1 MDPKPLPLSLQ
12 NTALFFRHSNHS
24 IVELTD
30 QTSIIRLLMAEPNY
44 EPLRNYEAVEEQ
56 PQDVIPSGRN
66 RTTRIASI
74 DVFRGLAIFV
84 KLSFSF

>member
-1 MDPKPLPLSLQ
+1 MDPKPLTLSHQ
-12 NTALFFRHSNHS
+12 NYTALLRHSNHS
-24 IVELTD
+24 VVELTD
-30 QTSIIRLLMAEPNY
+30 QTSIIRPLMSEPNY

-56 PQDVIPSGRN
+56 PQDLVPGGRN

-84 KLSFSF
+84 KLSLSF